1 MFEQIDIIRVK
12 LNLLDIVFRDK
23 ASDTIAL
30 CRFLTTEGNF
40 FPYPEGEIRGTSL
53 KCASVIF

>member
-12 LNLLDIVFRDK
+12 LNLLDIIFRDK

-40 FPYPEGEIRGTSL
+40 FLYPEREISGTSL
-53 KCASVIF
+53 KCVYVIV